1 MPDAVVVLGA
11 GSAMGFPMARNIA
24 RAGIRGESLEPD
36 SVQGRAAER
45 RRR

>member
-24 RAGIRGESLEPD
+24 H
-36 SVQGRAAER
+36 R
-45 RRR
+45 RYSR